1 MAGAKRKGTW
11 LHGAI
16 LAFFGRATG
25 NGSKPFK
32 QWCALQHRSL
42 AWFQVPCAKQ
52 WLTAGDTW
60 LIPFGRVSS
69 LARLGRCLWLRKRA
83 TMDIPQEEHLQS
95 SKTKPKCR
103 RRNKGMCLQDRP
115 VLEPNA
121 AGIDVGAREMFVAVP
136 PGRDEH
142 PVQVFATFTE
152 DLERLADWLVQCG
165 VTTVAM
171 ESTGVYWIPLYEILE
186 QRGIRP
192 CLVNARHMKNVPG
205 RRTDWHECQW
215 LQFLHSVGLLRASF
229 RPEEN
234 ICAVRTVLRHRS
246 ELVMAAS
253 QHVQHMHKALTQMNL
268 QIHHVISDITGT
280 TGLAIVDAILAG
292 QRDAAELA
300 KLRDPHIKAHEE
312 TIRKS
317 LVGNWRAEHLF
328 TLKQSRELY
337 RTYQQLIVGCDLEI
351 EKMLPT
357 FEARTDPVDK
367 PLPPDRKR
375 NRAGKKRRKKNGH
388 PNPGVDLRTETYKLF
403 GVDVTQ
409 IPGLEE
415 NALPLFSEVGRD
427 MSKWPTAGH
436 FVSWLALC
444 PDNDISGGK
453 LLWRG
458 VRTVKNRAGHLFRL
472 AAFSL
477 HHSLT
482 PLGNYLRRMKAKLGP
497 EAATTATAHKI
508 AVIFY
513 TMVKNQVEYDESIWA
528 TRDAHREKRLEMK
541 LKRQAKLL
549 GYQLVP
555 MEQNA
560 A

>member
-1 MAGAKRKGTW
+1 M
-11 LHGAI
+11 
-16 LAFFGRATG
+16 
-25 NGSKPFK
+25 N
-32 QWCALQHRSL
+32 
-42 AWFQVPCAKQ
+42 
-52 WLTAGDTW
+52 
-60 LIPFGRVSS
+60 
-69 LARLGRCLWLRKRA
+69 
-83 TMDIPQEEHLQS
+83 IPQEDHLQS
-95 SKTKPKCR
+95 SKAKPKR
-103 RRNKGMCLQDRP
+103 RKRNKGMCLEDRP

-136 PGRDEH
+136 PGRDQH

-152 DLERLADWLVQCG
+152 DLERLADWLLQCG

-253 QHVQHMHKALTQMNL
+253 QHVQHLHKALTQMNL

-292 QRDAAELA
+292 QRDATELA
-300 KLRDPHIKAHEE
+300 KLRDPHIKAHAE

-317 LVGNWRAEHLF
+317 LVGNWRSEHLF
-328 TLKQSRELY
+328 TLKQSRALY
-337 RTYQQLIVGCDLEI
+337 RTYQQLIVDCDLEI
-351 EKMLPT
+351 EAMLRA
-357 FEARTDPVDK
+357 FEPRTDPVER
-367 PLPPDRKR
+367 PLPSDRKR

-427 MSKWPTAGH
+427 MSKWPTAAH

-497 EAATTATAHKI
+497 RAATTATAHKI

-513 TMVKNQVEYDESIWA
+513 TIVKNQVEYNESIWA
-528 TRDAHREKRLEMK
+528 SRDAHREKRLEMK
-541 LKRQAKLL
+541 LKRQAKQL

-555 MEQNA
+555 IEHKVA
-560 A
+560 

>member
-1 MAGAKRKGTW
+1 
-11 LHGAI
+11 
-16 LAFFGRATG
+16 
-25 NGSKPFK
+25 
-32 QWCALQHRSL
+32 
-42 AWFQVPCAKQ
+42 
-52 WLTAGDTW
+52 
-60 LIPFGRVSS
+60 
-69 LARLGRCLWLRKRA
+69 
-83 TMDIPQEEHLQS
+83 MDIPQEEHLQS

-152 DLERLADWLVQCG
+152 DLERLADWLLQCG

-268 QIHHVISDITGT
+268 QIHHVISDITGV

-300 KLRDPHIKAHEE
+300 RLRDPHIKAHEE

-317 LVGNWRAEHLF
+317 LVGNWRSEHLF

-351 EKMLPT
+351 EKMLLT
-357 FEARTDPVDK
+357 FEARTDPVEK

-458 VRTVKNRAGHLFRL
+458 VRPVKNRAGHFFRL

-477 HHSLT
+477 HHSPT

-555 MEQNA
+555 MKQNA